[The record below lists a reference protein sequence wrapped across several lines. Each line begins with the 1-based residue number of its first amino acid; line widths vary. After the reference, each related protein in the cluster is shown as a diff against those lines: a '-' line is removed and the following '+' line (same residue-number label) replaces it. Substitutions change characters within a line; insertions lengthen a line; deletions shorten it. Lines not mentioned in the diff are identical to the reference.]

1 MSVTNIMLGPSSAA
15 STAMAFDQN
24 ASPWSPARLVVAFS
38 FRFTRTME
46 LTCLDV
52 EGPRSISRGSSKV
65 RVATH
70 VPFQAL
76 GERHVLLLSELNA
89 VDDFAQPAVFQLAL
103 GRVVVGP
110 PYVKMLHQLV
120 DEPDL
125 RVPVDMV
132 EKRLVYLNQV
142 PLESGEDRDVGGV
155 HFPADIDA
163 CIDPFNFVVGERLVW
178 RPSL

>member
-1 MSVTNIMLGPSSAA
+1 M
-15 STAMAFDQN
+15 
-24 ASPWSPARLVVAFS
+24 
-38 FRFTRTME
+38 
-46 LTCLDV
+46 
-52 EGPRSISRGSSKV
+52 
-65 RVATH
+65 
-70 VPFQAL
+70 
-76 GERHVLLLSELNA
+76 
-89 VDDFAQPAVFQLAL
+89 DDFVQPAVFQLAL

-155 HFPADIDA
+155 PYSADIDA
-163 CIDPFNFVVGERLVW
+163 CIDPFNFVVGYRLVW
-178 RPSL
+178 RPSLQLGVDASFYYFA